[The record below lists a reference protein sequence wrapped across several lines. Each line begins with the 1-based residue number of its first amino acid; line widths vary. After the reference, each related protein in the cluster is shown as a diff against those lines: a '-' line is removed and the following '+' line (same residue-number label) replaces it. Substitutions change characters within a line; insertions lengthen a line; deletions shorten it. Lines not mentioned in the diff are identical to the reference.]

1 MTHVATRLRWMHF
14 EGSRRITTALLGVV
28 ALGLAMTLPDTA
40 GANTSTSCVTNTANG
55 APFPAGNCPA
65 GSPSIVD
72 YDAAQ
77 YSVTSTGTVY
87 SRNGQ
92 LPGMNGQHLNAP
104 IVRVLQAPPPLN
116 PGYWLAAADGG
127 VFTFQGA
134 PFFGSLGG
142 VRLNAP
148 VVGIDAAG
156 NGSGYWLVAADGGVF
171 TFGSA
176 GFYGSMG
183 GQHLNAPIVGLVPT
197 TNQQGYWLVAADGGV
212 FSFGDAMFYGSL
224 GGTHLDSSIAA
235 MASTGN
241 GYYLAAQNGGL
252 FAFGSATAQS
262 SAIGAITGSVI
273 AIGAQNLN
281 LGPTFPNPP
290 PAPVWEVWLAT
301 SSGELVTLG

>member
-1 MTHVATRLRWMHF
+1 MHF
-14 EGSRRITTALLGVV
+14 EGSRRIITALLGVV
-28 ALGLAMTLPDTA
+28 SLGLAMALLPNTA
-40 GANTSTSCVTNTANG
+40 GANTSTSCVTNSTNG
-55 APFPAGNCPA
+55 EPFPAGNCPA

-72 YDAAQ
+72 YFPE

-92 LPGMNGQHLNAP
+92 LTGMSGQHLNAP
-104 IVRVLQAPPPLN
+104 IVGLSRTPPPIDY
-116 PGYWLAAADGG
+116 GYWLAAADGG

-148 VVGIDAAG
+148 VVGIVASG
-156 NGSGYWLVAADGGVF
+156 SGSGYWLVAADGGVF

-212 FSFGDAMFYGSL
+212 FSFGDATFYGSL
-224 GGTHLDSSIAA
+224 GGTHLNSPIAA
-235 MASTGN
+235 MGSTGN

-252 FAFGSATAQS
+252 FPFGSATAQS
-262 SAIGAITGSVI
+262 SAIGTITGSVI
-273 AIGAQNLN
+273 SIAVRNLN
-281 LGPTFPNPP
+281 LAIVPPSPP
-290 PAPVWEVWLAT
+290 PAPAWEVSLAT
-301 SSGELVTLG
+301 SSGEVVTLN